1 MFVGPELNLLMIQWW
16 KRFRSLPVHFSACV
30 HTSQGEKFLIIGL
43 PRVHLLLLNGNI
55 SQGYVW
61 DSSNR
66 RKYYRF
72 NKVLMGAVTRD
83 TFTVV
88 NDPLIRL
95 DKKLGPT
102 GFSRQ
107 GSTPYPGGKTNTP
120 RILKDLFLG
129 LPLQKIDPHR
139 RFASVVGSLFSPME
153 RRKKTVFSAPRN
165 ICFS

>member
-1 MFVGPELNLLMIQWW
+1 
-16 KRFRSLPVHFSACV
+16 
-30 HTSQGEKFLIIGL
+30 
-43 PRVHLLLLNGNI
+43 
-55 SQGYVW
+55 
-61 DSSNR
+61 
-66 RKYYRF
+66 
-72 NKVLMGAVTRD
+72 MGAVTRD

-102 GFSRQ
+102 GF
-107 GSTPYPGGKTNTP
+107 YPGGKTNIP

-129 LPLQKIDPHR
+129 LLLQKIDSHQ
-139 RFASVVGSLFSPME
+139 RFASVVGSLFSPIE